1 MIVTPILKPIKT
13 PQFGKQQ
20 LLTRLFR
27 EGKLPTVI
35 KDIYGITLEPGKV
48 SIEHLLPKS
57 KGGSNALFNKA
68 LADVTMNNYRGSRP
82 LRIFVTKDREATIA
96 FATIE
101 IKIFNFLFP
110 KPPEILCLLKNF
122 FVHFISGYGRI
133 AMFSEF

>member
-82 LRIFVTKDREATIA
+82 LRIFVTPEKADNYLDQFKGVIVRQ
-96 FATIE
+96 
-101 IKIFNFLFP
+101 FNGDTYISAV
-110 KPPEILCLLKNF
+110 KKTLKKLD
-122 FVHFISGYGRI
+122 ISV
-133 AMFSEF
+133 